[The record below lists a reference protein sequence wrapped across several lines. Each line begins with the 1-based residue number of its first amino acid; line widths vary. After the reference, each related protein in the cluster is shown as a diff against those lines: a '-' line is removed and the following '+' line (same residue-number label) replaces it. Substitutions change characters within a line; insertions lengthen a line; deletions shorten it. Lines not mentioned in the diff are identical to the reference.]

1 MRDNLRRGRD
11 VWGSPGCTETG
22 PRWVTV
28 LLSFVSEMGPGGLE
42 AAVPSMRNASHPLLP
57 PLAHLL
63 LQREVFGPALGT
75 RNNLEEEGEGVVQER
90 TLLFPVRAGPLFGS
104 SLGVSAR

>member
-1 MRDNLRRGRD
+1 MSGAHLGVWRRAPG
-11 VWGSPGCTETG
+11 GSP
-22 PRWVTV
+22 V

-42 AAVPSMRNASHPLLP
+42 AAAPSMRTASHPLLP

-63 LQREVFGPALGT
+63 LQREVFGPAVGT
-75 RNNLEEEGEGVVQER
+75 QNNLEEEGEGVVQER
-90 TLLFPVRAGPLFGS
+90 TLLFPVRASPLFGS